1 MKSKL
6 YLTTVLITLSACF
19 SPSVKI
25 LEVEKKELA
34 DVVVPKGN
42 YKILYVAGNAT
53 TQNVIQVV
61 SISNDNSQVVLKNY
75 ERYNALDSYK
85 LLGDTILQLVV
96 RDTIS
101 YLGNKPDTFLLKL
114 E

>member
-1 MKSKL
+1 MESKS
-6 YLTTVLITLSACF
+6 YLIAALVALSACF
-19 SPSVKI
+19 SP
-25 LEVEKKELA
+25 LPEVEKKELA
-34 DVVVPKGN
+34 NVAISTGN

-61 SISNDNSQVVLKNY
+61 RISKDSKQVVLKNY
-75 ERYNALDSYK
+75 ERYNALDSYRI
-85 LLGDTILQLVV
+85 LNNSSLQLIL

-101 YLGNKPDTFLLKL
+101 YLGNRPDTFLLKL